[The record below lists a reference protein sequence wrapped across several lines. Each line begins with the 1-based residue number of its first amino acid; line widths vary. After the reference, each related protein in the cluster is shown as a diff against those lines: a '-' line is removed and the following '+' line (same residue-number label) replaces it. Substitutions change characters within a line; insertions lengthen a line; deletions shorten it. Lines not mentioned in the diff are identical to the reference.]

1 MSDLEKRQG
10 YFVRLWDAITGKSYA
25 QPVPKPKEENRGAA
39 WAAPAGVRPTY
50 SQGASLAAYGV
61 HGYTHAAAK
70 RSAQDLAAL
79 PIKLL
84 KGRGANTDEIIE
96 SDVLDLLDQPNSK
109 ESGFMFRE
117 SLLTDLMLAGNCYI
131 LLLGPRDNRPLSL
144 VRLHPDEVRIVTD
157 PKMGITGYEHNSSG
171 SVVLYLPERVIH
183 GKNYS
188 YAKGAQS
195 VYGCG
200 AVEALSRE
208 IDADLNAQKLASD
221 ASAKGRPDILLY
233 PKEDGDIWP
242 SETRRQIADQYGGL
256 AKQGGALVLSGQVE
270 VRELQLSPREMEFE
284 ASRRMARE
292 SISAVLGVPPT
303 VLGLPAANYATSRQ
317 QAINYWT
324 NQIKKGKQ
332 LGELLTQIA
341 QRFNPDYRIE
351 HDYSG
356 VEALQSVRTEQ
367 LNRVQL
373 HILNGIDPQAAYA
386 SEGLEFPTVQQDPAD
401 IGQEEDENVRMLS
414 AIFKAVDFGDK
425 SNAKEAMNDLSEAT
439 QTALKRKAKEHN
451 EEHGNNKAKKLTN
464 SNYLA
469 VSYHRGL
476 GAYENNP
483 QSVRPSVTSAQQWA
497 MARVNSFLYALRNG
511 RYRSGKHDT
520 DLLPKD
526 HPMSSEEKLYLVDTV
541 KVYDSEFADLP
552 VSTKPGNPQQQ
563 NYDDVRLAILGSPP
577 NWERYK
583 ASHALHKPNQDQMLD
598 GYLLLIARREDPE
611 DPTSATSDRGPL
623 VVYQDLLDRAVGLLN
638 GSEGRLA
645 ITEEERERAY
655 RVISRYYDKIG
666 QDTPALSPVYLDFE
680 AEKKNSE
687 ITNFPKRGDD
697 LKVSLRNS
705 QWDLFDPD
713 YAAKLKEEYPK
724 IWRAGGNIRGNDQY
738 RRLTPIVKNN
748 GVATSES
755 EENAIR
761 LREAWVARHEGDGAQ
776 FRDRDHPINLS
787 TVAGL
792 VAQIKWYGVS
802 VIGESRMKQVL
813 NELKRKLDKE
823 DRSFQPDQR
832 SQMWLDWIEKSQ
844 KQAEDGIRRRV
855 NGYFRGA
862 RRRFVRLVEENTE
875 QGLLDVVRAQKEEE
889 LRLLKQ
895 GYQGEFVKWF
905 MLTGSSELDRVFR
918 IADVARPLD
927 LVFGRRDLAVQLSD
941 RAAQQMT
948 DTTINSV
955 ESIIQR
961 GLIAGASVPQIAS
974 NLSNSLAFSQDRSL
988 RIARTESTKAVNAA
1002 TDQAYRQAA
1011 TAGIDIQ
1018 KQWLSSRDAKVREAH
1033 AELDGVVVG
1042 VNEEFESEG
1051 YTSPCPANFGD
1062 PSLDVNC
1069 RCTIVPV
1076 IDGKTDL

>member
-1 MSDLEKRQG
+1 
-10 YFVRLWDAITGKSYA
+10 
-25 QPVPKPKEENRGAA
+25 
-39 WAAPAGVRPTY
+39 
-50 SQGASLAAYGV
+50 
-61 HGYTHAAAK
+61 
-70 RSAQDLAAL
+70 
-79 PIKLL
+79 
-84 KGRGANTDEIIE
+84 
-96 SDVLDLLDQPNSK
+96 
-109 ESGFMFRE
+109 
-117 SLLTDLMLAGNCYI
+117 
-131 LLLGPRDNRPLSL
+131 
-144 VRLHPDEVRIVTD
+144 
-157 PKMGITGYEHNSSG
+157 
-171 SVVLYLPERVIH
+171 
-183 GKNYS
+183 
-188 YAKGAQS
+188 
-195 VYGCG
+195 
-200 AVEALSRE
+200 
-208 IDADLNAQKLASD
+208 
-221 ASAKGRPDILLY
+221 
-233 PKEDGDIWP
+233 
-242 SETRRQIADQYGGL
+242 
-256 AKQGGALVLSGQVE
+256 
-270 VRELQLSPREMEFE
+270 
-284 ASRRMARE
+284 
-292 SISAVLGVPPT
+292 
-303 VLGLPAANYATSRQ
+303 
-317 QAINYWT
+317 
-324 NQIKKGKQ
+324 
-332 LGELLTQIA
+332 
-341 QRFNPDYRIE
+341 
-351 HDYSG
+351 
-356 VEALQSVRTEQ
+356 
-367 LNRVQL
+367 
-373 HILNGIDPQAAYA
+373 
-386 SEGLEFPTVQQDPAD
+386 
-401 IGQEEDENVRMLS
+401 
-414 AIFKAVDFGDK
+414 
-425 SNAKEAMNDLSEAT
+425 
-439 QTALKRKAKEHN
+439 
-451 EEHGNNKAKKLTN
+451 
-464 SNYLA
+464 
-469 VSYHRGL
+469 
-476 GAYENNP
+476 
-483 QSVRPSVTSAQQWA
+483 
-497 MARVNSFLYALRNG
+497 
-511 RYRSGKHDT
+511 
-520 DLLPKD
+520 
-526 HPMSSEEKLYLVDTV
+526 
-541 KVYDSEFADLP
+541 
-552 VSTKPGNPQQQ
+552 
-563 NYDDVRLAILGSPP
+563 
-577 NWERYK
+577 
-583 ASHALHKPNQDQMLD
+583 MLD

-611 DPTSATSDRGPL
+611 DPTIAISDRGPL

-666 QDTPALSPVYLDFE
+666 QDAPALSPVYLDFE
-680 AEKKNSE
+680 AQKKNSE

-705 QWDLFDPD
+705 QWDLFDPS

-761 LREAWVARHEGDGAQ
+761 LREAWIARHEGDGAQ

-792 VAQIKWYGVS
+792 VALIKWYGVS

-862 RRRFVRLVEENTE
+862 RRRFVRLVEENTQ

-961 GLIAGASVPQIAS
+961 GLVAGASVPQIAS

-1051 YTSPCPANFGD
+1051 YTSPSPANFGD